1 MCSGQVS
8 YSGYTDLPDDLKRVS
23 LMKKYLF
30 LGISALAIAVS
41 ALMIQLQI
49 INSSEET
56 ITFFPL
62 NEAVQYKSASTSL
75 TLQKNKQN
83 NKHEID
89 WKVQSS
95 LEQEAYLRQDMGLL
109 FVNGYLKGKAAKWEQ
124 DTADLYQENF
134 ISSGESAKYDAL
146 TFHYSELHG
155 DGDRITSAQRMSDDM
170 LYVIDSPFSPLQS
183 FSVAKSKQEIEWK
196 KVLDQ
201 SVSNT
206 LNKSLNMAERTYGFK
221 AANYLTVPLDTIR
234 QFEDQPLKGFTQ
246 KETANILGKLWEGLY
261 KNYYLGIKK
270 SDGTVVDPIDSTM
283 PLILVSRD
291 KSHLLVVTQTDS
303 GESIVLKQLLQG
315 SD

>member
-1 MCSGQVS
+1 
-8 YSGYTDLPDDLKRVS
+8 
-23 LMKKYLF
+23 MKKYIF

-41 ALMIQLQI
+41 ALMIQLQNV
-49 INSSEET
+49 NSSEET

-62 NEAVQYKSASTSL
+62 NDSVQYKSVSTSL
-75 TLQKNKQN
+75 ALQKDKKND
-83 NKHEID
+83 KHTID
-89 WKVQSS
+89 WKMQSS
-95 LEQEAYLRQDMGLL
+95 LDQEAYLRQDMGLL
-109 FVNGYLKGKAAKWEQ
+109 FVNGLLKGKAAKWEQ
-124 DTADLYQENF
+124 DTADVYQEDF
-134 ISSGESAKYDAL
+134 ISNGESARYDAI

-183 FSVAKSKQEIEWK
+183 FSVAKSKQEKEWK
-196 KVLDQ
+196 NVLDQ

-206 LNKSLNMAERTYGFK
+206 LNKSLNKAEKTYGFK
-221 AANYLTVPLDTIR
+221 AANYIVIPLDTIR
-234 QFEDQPLKGFTQ
+234 QYEDQPLKGFTQ
-246 KETANILGKLWEGLY
+246 KETANIVGKLMEGLY

-283 PLILVSRD
+283 PLILVSND

-315 SD
+315 NN